1 MKSIINKISIMVL
14 GVAILASCTD
24 NFEEINENPNAALS
38 VPSSLYIP
46 TLAENTGDRLYSMF
60 WGGDM
65 GGNWAQHWSKVQY
78 NDEEMY
84 QPRNTVIETTIWEG
98 LYAGTLQDAKNMY
111 ETAVT
116 EENDKTKGVALIWHA
131 YGFSILTDMF
141 GDIPYT
147 EALSAKEGINAP
159 AYDLQSEIYPA
170 LVDSLS
176 AAVTYLNGGGTIDAT
191 ADIIYGGDAMG
202 WIKFANSLKFR
213 LLMRMSGQVDVS
225 SQLTALMSQPMFTSN
240 ADHAAIPYLETNPNT
255 NPLWNTVVFGVREE
269 HRMSAT
275 LIDELVNLSDPRLSV
290 YAEVNA
296 DGEYRGKPNGINS
309 VPNDD
314 YNYTNVSGIG
324 EYYLQ
329 PDLPG
334 LFMSYDELQ
343 FFKAE
348 AAAKGF
354 IGGSPADFYNSAIT
368 ANFEWNGIGTSAPA
382 YLALHPYSDVEGIH
396 LQKWIALY
404 GQGVEAWTEW
414 RRTQVPT
421 LTPAIDGVVNEVP
434 SRLNY
439 PAAEQSLNSGNYSSA
454 VSRQGADVLTTPIW
468 WMN

>member
-1 MKSIINKISIMVL
+1 MVL
-14 GVAILASCTD
+14 GVALLASCTD

-46 TLAENTGDRLYSMF
+46 TLAERQADILYSLF
-60 WGGDM
+60 VGGDM

-78 NDEEMY
+78 NDEERY
-84 QPRNTVIETTIWEG
+84 QPRNTVIEGTVWEG
-98 LYAGTLQDAKNMY
+98 IYAGTLQDSKIMY
-111 ETAVT
+111 ETAVS
-116 EENDKTKGVALIWHA
+116 EGNDKTKGIALIWHS
-131 YGFSILTDMF
+131 YGFSLLSDAF

-147 EALSAKEGINAP
+147 DALSAKDGISSP

-170 LVDSLS
+170 LVDSLT
-176 AAVTYLNGGGTIDAT
+176 AAVTYLNGAGTIDAT
-191 ADIIYGGDAMG
+191 ADIMYGGDASA

-240 ADHAAIPYLETNPNT
+240 DDEAKVQYLESNPNA
-255 NPLWNTVVFGVREE
+255 NPLWNTIIFSNRGE
-269 HRMSAT
+269 HKVSET
-275 LIDELVNLSDPRLSV
+275 LVTQLQNLADPRL
-290 YAEVNA
+290 EVFADENE
-296 DGEYRGKPNGINS
+296 DGEYRGKPNGITT

-314 YNYTNVSGIG
+314 WNYGNVSPIG
-324 EYYLQ
+324 EFYLQ

-334 LFMSYDELQ
+334 LFMSYSELQ

-354 IGGSPADFYNSAIT
+354 IGGSPQEFYNSAVT
-368 ANFEWNGIGTSAPA
+368 ANFEWNGIGSEATS
-382 YLALHPYSDVEGIH
+382 YLLSNPYVDLNSIH

-404 GQGVEAWTEW
+404 GQGFEAWTEW

-421 LTPAIDGVVNEVP
+421 LTPAIEGVVDEVP
-434 SRLNY
+434 SRYNY
-439 PAAEQSLNSGNYSSA
+439 PASEQALNGSNYSAA
-454 VSRQGADVLTTPIW
+454 VSTQGPDVLTTPIW
-468 WMN
+468 WMK